1 MAAPLRRGGHSFS
14 RRNRFHRLGSPRLRK
29 ATSRALAPKADKRA
43 VKSSGG
49 RSGRSVAPQPDAAAG
64 SGVFDREVEPMQL
77 CDGGD
82 ETKAEAA
89 ARRMPALLDPMEAPQ
104 HRITLG
110 FGNAGTRVAHFD
122 AEPVARLECAQG
134 D

>member
-1 MAAPLRRGGHSFS
+1 MKELVEP
-14 RRNRFHRLGSPRLRK
+14 
-29 ATSRALAPKADKRA
+29 
-43 VKSSGG
+43 SGG
-49 RSGRSVAPQPDAAAG
+49 RHGCSVAPQPDAAAG
-64 SGVFDREVEPMQL
+64 SRVFDREVEPMQL

-82 ETKAEAA
+82 ETEAEAA

-122 AEPVARLECAQG
+122 AEPVARLECTQG
-134 D
+134 NATSSRRELDRVIDKVADRFEHQARVAGNLNAAVIPI